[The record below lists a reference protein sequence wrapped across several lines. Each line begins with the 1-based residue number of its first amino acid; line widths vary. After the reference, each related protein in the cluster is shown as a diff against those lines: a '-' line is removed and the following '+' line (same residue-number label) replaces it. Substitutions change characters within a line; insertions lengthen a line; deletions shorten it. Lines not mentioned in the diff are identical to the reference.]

1 MRLRLRRGLTRR
13 IHSVDMISFV
23 VPAYDEK
30 SGHFYFGGNYGFTD
44 TNESTGKLQDDWD
57 PIVGLGMQYRLFG
70 QVRARVEYERYFLR
84 ETDIDLSSVGL
95 TVGF

>member
-1 MRLRLRRGLTRR
+1 M
-13 IHSVDMISFV
+13 HSVGMISFV
-23 VPAYDEK
+23 IPAYDEEA
-30 SGHFYFGGNYGFTD
+30 GHFYFGGNYGFTD
-44 TNESTGKLQDDWD
+44 GNESTGKLQDDWD

-84 ETDIDLSSVGL
+84 ETDIDMSSVGL